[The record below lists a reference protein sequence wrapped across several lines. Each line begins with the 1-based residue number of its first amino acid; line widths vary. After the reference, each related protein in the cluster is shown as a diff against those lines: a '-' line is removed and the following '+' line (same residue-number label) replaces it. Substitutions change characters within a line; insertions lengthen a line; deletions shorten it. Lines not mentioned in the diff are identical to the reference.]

1 MRLTETE
8 SKSGEA
14 GDEGGERGGER
25 EVDDGGMRAA
35 KEESEGVMERGG
47 DTCEGGE
54 SVETGGKHY
63 RT

>member
-47 DTCEGGE
+47 GD
-54 SVETGGKHY
+54 V
-63 RT
+63 